1 MNKRKLRKMIGDCH
15 EAGKK
20 VAVSFCVYVPS
31 EILEAAGLC
40 HVRIPYVQGVG
51 DSASRL
57 LPANVCP
64 AVKNCCDVCEDE
76 CLKEADLILAET
88 SCDGKRKMYEL
99 ISHQE
104 RVYFYQVPQGADRSY
119 VRPLIES
126 ECRFLVKEMEKRFSA
141 AITQEDIRRA
151 GKLLNRERESIAGLM
166 EIQKQVPP
174 AAWGREI
181 FEVLESCREV
191 VGMEARIAV
200 NEAAKERFLL
210 RKSPVPERAKRILV
224 TGCPLSGT
232 YGKIL
237 SAVEQNGGV
246 AVCLETCEAMKAA
259 ARCFDTEN
267 EDVYEALADCYQN
280 TACAIMAHNTLRLE
294 LLERLVRD
302 YRVEGILDVML
313 QTCHPYTVERDKVS
327 RFCRDTL
334 GVPYIAV
341 STDTS
346 EADMGQ
352 LATRIAAFMEML

>member
-1 MNKRKLRKMIGDCH
+1 MDKRILREIIRKCH
-15 EAGKK
+15 ETGKK
-20 VAVSFCVYVPS
+20 VAVSFCIQVPS
-31 EILEAAGLC
+31 EILEAAGLV
-40 HVRIPYVQGVG
+40 HIRIPYVQGAG

-76 CLKEADLILAET
+76 CLQEADLVLAET

-99 ISHQE
+99 ISRQE
-104 RVYFYQVPQGADRSY
+104 RVCFYQVPQGADRGY
-119 VRPLIES
+119 VRPLIQS
-126 ECRFLVKEMEKRFSA
+126 ECRYLVKEIEKRFGT
-141 AITQEDIRRA
+141 AIAQEDIRRA
-151 GKLLNRERESIAGLM
+151 GKLLNQERESIAGLM

-181 FEVLESCREV
+181 FEVLESCRED
-191 VGMEARIAV
+191 VGIEARIAV
-200 NEAAKERFLL
+200 NKEAKERFRL
-210 RKSPVPERAKRILV
+210 RESPVPLNAKRILV

-232 YGKIL
+232 YEKIL
-237 SAVEQNGGV
+237 SAVEGNGGV
-246 AVCLETCEAMKAA
+246 AVCLETCEVMKAVV
-259 ARCFDTEN
+259 RRFDTEN
-267 EDVYEALADCYQN
+267 EDVYGALADCYQN
-280 TACAIMAHNTLRLE
+280 TACAIMAPNTLRLE
-294 LLERLVRD
+294 LLERLVKD

-313 QTCHPYTVERDKVS
+313 QTCHPYTVERDTVS

-346 EADMGQ
+346 EADIGQ